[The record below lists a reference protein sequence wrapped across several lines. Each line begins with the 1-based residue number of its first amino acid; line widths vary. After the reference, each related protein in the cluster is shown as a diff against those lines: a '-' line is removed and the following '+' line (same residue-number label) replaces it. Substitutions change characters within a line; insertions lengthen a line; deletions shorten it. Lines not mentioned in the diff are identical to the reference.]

1 MIRSIE
7 HVPSAK
13 EFNYLTDS
21 VGWGTRKNLIIEEA
35 LKTPYIH
42 YVFMMMTN

>member
-13 EFNYLTDS
+13 DFNYLTDS
-21 VGWGTRKNLIIEEA
+21 VGWGTRKNLIMLLYHFNIKYSV
-35 LKTPYIH
+35 LSI
-42 YVFMMMTN
+42 N

>member
-21 VGWGTRKNLIIEEA
+21 VGWGTKKKFN
-35 LKTPYIH
+35 
-42 YVFMMMTN
+42 N